1 MNEGLTEEEFEEL
14 KERLRQEFSGY
25 YEKAGGKDYRF
36 FHLKFVYN
44 AVQRLAEKEE
54 ISGLDFDRRVLEVAA
69 LFHDIG
75 RSEDIEEGFM
85 DPFEGHE
92 GHAERGSEIV
102 EEYTS
107 DFVSNNRLKKIEEVI
122 RNHHS
127 NPETVEGEILQDAD
141 ELAKYGVSDIWRM
154 VHYASEEDMDIE
166 EGFENFRN
174 TLKPRLEEGL
184 EEFNFNVS
192 KKIAKSRMRK
202 QVDFIDRMEKEMFA
216 EDF

>member
-1 MNEGLTEEEFEEL
+1 MSEGLTEEEFEEL

>member
-1 MNEGLTEEEFEEL
+1 MSEGLTEEEFKEL
-14 KERLRQEFSGY
+14 KERLRQEFSDY

-36 FHLKFVYN
+36 FHLKFVFK
-44 AVQRLAEKEE
+44 AVQRLAEDEE

-75 RSEDIEEGFM
+75 RSEDIENGFM

-92 GHAERGSEIV
+92 GHAARGAEIV
-102 EEYTS
+102 SEYTS
-107 DFVSNNRLKKIEEVI
+107 DIVSNNQLRKIEEVI
-122 RNHHS
+122 KNHHS

-141 ELAKYGVSDIWRM
+141 DLAKYGVSDIWRM
-154 VHYASEEDMDIE
+154 IHYASEEDMDIE

-174 TLKPRLEEGL
+174 TLKPRLKEGL
-184 EEFNFNVS
+184 EEFNFNIS
-192 KKIAKSRMRK
+192 KSIAKSRMRK
-202 QVDFIDRMEKEMFA
+202 QVDFINRMEKEMVA

>member
-1 MNEGLTEEEFEEL
+1 MSKGLTEEEFEEL
-14 KERLRQEFSGY
+14 KARLRQEFSDY

-36 FHLKFVYN
+36 FHLKFVFN
-44 AVQRLAEKEE
+44 AVQRLAEDEE

-102 EEYTS
+102 AQYTS
-107 DFVSNNRLKKIEEVI
+107 DFVSGNQLKKIEELI
-122 RNHHS
+122 KNHHS
-127 NPETVEGEILQDAD
+127 NPETAEGEILQDAD
-141 ELAKYGVSDIWRM
+141 DLAKYGVSDIWRM
-154 VHYASEEDMDIE
+154 IHYASEEDMDIE
-166 EGFENFRN
+166 EGIENFRN

-184 EEFNFNVS
+184 EEFNFNIS
-192 KKIAKSRMRK
+192 KRIAKSRMKK
-202 QVDFIDRMEKEMFA
+202 QVDFINRMEKEMVA